1 VGFPRKLLTEGEEIQ
16 LDLRPHWIA
25 LVGPIVVS
33 ILAAAALGFLLPK
46 IDGDG
51 TVDKVMRWGL
61 VALAVIVVIVY
72 PVRRIVAWATS
83 QFVVTNERL
92 IHREGLIAKHSL
104 EIPVERINDVRFH
117 QSVFERL
124 IGAGDLMIE
133 SAGERGQQRF
143 ANVRKPED
151 VQKRIYEMAEARS
164 LHMES
169 GGRAAA
175 PAPSMTEELARL
187 ADLRERGVITEEE
200 FQAQKARLLSGE

>member
-1 VGFPRKLLTEGEEIQ
+1 MGFPRKLLTEGEEIQ

-25 LVGPIVVS
+25 LVGPIVVAV
-33 ILAAAALGFLLPK
+33 LAAAALGFLLPK

-61 VALAVIVVIVY
+61 IGLAVIVVIVY
-72 PVRRIVAWATS
+72 PIRRIVSWATS

-117 QSVFERL
+117 QSIFERM

-143 ANVRKPED
+143 TNVRDPEGI
-151 VQKRIYEMAEARS
+151 QKRIYEMAEARS

-169 GGRAAA
+169 GGRPAA

-200 FQAQKARLLSGE
+200 FQAQKARLLRGE